1 MIVYKKNNLH
11 IKLFNI
17 FFLLLA
23 ILCFLKLLFIE
34 DDLTKKNVFNLS
46 EENSVIHEDL
56 NNDNIK
62 DTIFIKKSNSDL
74 LAQVNLNDNE
84 TYSLNYDKNFQTL
97 GEYCEYWPVR
107 VSTLDVSRDNSKEI
121 FIQSSFHNKAV
132 QHIFSWNGNGYDDIF
147 FSNNNLIGFMDS
159 TNSKIPKIISGN
171 FQDNNI
177 SLKGYLYNKGSLKEF
192 NSSLITNLPGKD
204 TINDF
209 ICLIEDLPDHYLSVP
224 NYFYSQISGTDLESI
239 FRLANSSNY
248 YKFQDG
254 YFTDLAW
261 DNDGNVTCENWILNF
276 RAISTSD
283 SKKVN
288 NLTIDL
294 MLNKYND
301 SDFPFKITSVNI
313 Y

>member
-1 MIVYKKNNLH
+1 VYKKNNLH

-17 FFLLLA
+17 FLLILA
-23 ILCFLKLLFIE
+23 VLCFFKLFFIK
-34 DDLTKKNVFNLS
+34 DGLNAKNVFNLS

-56 NNDNIK
+56 NNDNKK
-62 DTIFIKKSNSDL
+62 DTILIKKSDSDL

-84 TYSLNYDKNFQTL
+84 TYSLNSDKNFQTL

-107 VSTLDVSRDNSKEI
+107 VSTLDISRDNSKEI

-132 QHIFSWNGNGYDDIF
+132 QHIFSWNGKGYDDIF
-147 FSNNNLIGFMDS
+147 CANNNLIGFMDS
-159 TNSKIPKIISGN
+159 ANNKTPKIISGN

-177 SLKGYLYNKGSLKEF
+177 NVKGYLYNKGSLKEF
-192 NSSLITNLPGKD
+192 NSSLITSLPGKD
-204 TINDF
+204 TINNF
-209 ICLIEDLPDHYLSVP
+209 ICLIESLPNPYLSTP
-224 NYFYSQISGTDLESI
+224 NYFYSQISGADLESI

-261 DNDGNVTCENWILNF
+261 DNFGNVTCENWILNF
-276 RAISTSD
+276 RTISTSD
-283 SKKVN
+283 SKKVSHI
-288 NLTIDL
+288 TINII
-294 MLNKYND
+294 LNKYND
-301 SDFPFKITSVNI
+301 NDFPFKINSVNI